1 MTRTTPTTS
10 GDQSASETGRP
21 RGIFISYRRDDTE
34 GQAGRL
40 FEDLSEV
47 FGAEMVFMDV
57 AGIKP
62 GIDFRRAIE
71 QQTASCGVLL
81 ALIGRSWLTVTN
93 ADGKRRLDD
102 LNDVVRF
109 ETASALRRDIPVI
122 PVLVQGARMP
132 RAEELPDD
140 LKELAFR
147 NGVEI
152 THARWD
158 SDVQLLTQAL
168 QSYVKPVVPSRA
180 PGETRTDAPSTISL
194 QQSQSST
201 LKSPGRSRVGWRA
214 LIAALAVLPVLA
226 GGWIA
231 YNYVQKNKADS
242 AVQSKEQREG
252 TCLQGFVARDARAG
266 DQVCVTPEVRAQTAN
281 ENQLAAANRQPG
293 GGAYGPNTCKQGFVW
308 REATPND
315 FACVVP
321 ASRSQA
327 AADNA
332 AASRRAVPPR

>member
-1 MTRTTPTTS
+1 MTRSTPPTTV
-10 GDQSASETGRP
+10 DQSAANADRA
-21 RGIFISYRRDDTE
+21 RGIFISYRRDDSE

-132 RAEELPDD
+132 RAEDLPDD

-158 SDVQLLTQAL
+158 SDVLLLTQAL
-168 QSYVKPVVPSRA
+168 QSYVQPAVPPRA
-180 PGETRTDAPSTISL
+180 RGETRSEAPSTSAL
-194 QQSQSST
+194 PQSQSAIAEGAV
-201 LKSPGRSRVGWRA
+201 PGGVRWRA
-214 LIAALAVLPVLA
+214 PVAALVVLLALA
-226 GGWIA
+226 GAWMA
-231 YNYVQKNKADS
+231 YNNSPKNQADATVQLKKQQAD
-242 AVQSKEQREG
+242 
-252 TCLQGFVARDARAG
+252 TCVQGFVPRDAGAG
-266 DQVCVTPEVRAQTAN
+266 DKVCVTPEVRAQTAS
-281 ENQLAAANRQPG
+281 ENQLAAANRQPS

-308 REATPND
+308 REAFPND

-321 ASRSQA
+321 DSRSQA
-327 AADNA
+327 ATDNA
-332 AASRRAVPPR
+332 AAPRRAAPPR